1 VVHRYILMEKG
12 YNMAQFYI
20 YTRTKELDYRAIAIP
35 SEDFCSKEDRLAFR
49 HEIQGVID
57 VETYVDELNEPR
69 WFYSKRKN
77 LVLFG
82 IGVMNKELS
91 DTCNTD
97 YVGTPIRGFFG
108 VVFKIGEIIELPY
121 DKEFFSKVYKKYVEP
136 IWNIEYGD
144 DNAKQ
149 KIIEVEQSDLDE
161 TNFKIVP
168 QDNHISLNEQVGKC
182 VILGKIDCVKVFQ
195 QALYNESELSVVTGF
210 NNRNHAY
217 AKEAKYK
224 FLNALVNGV
233 DVREE
238 QETIKPFTK
247 QELPTQ
253 TNYQTSET
261 PIKPKKDSR
270 LKLMSLGAIVT
281 FIVIALILGRCSKNN
296 QTNPQKSVSGD
307 TVKTVKNIQKK

>member
-1 VVHRYILMEKG
+1 MEKG

-77 LVLFG
+77 IVLFG

-108 VVFKIGEIIELPY
+108 VVFKIGEIIDLPY
-121 DKEFFSKVYKKYVEP
+121 DKEFFRKVYKKYVEP
-136 IWNIEYGD
+136 IWNVEYGD

-149 KIIEVEQSDLDE
+149 KIIEVKQSDIDGTYL
-161 TNFKIVP
+161 KIVP

-182 VILGKIDCVKVFQ
+182 AILGKMDCVKVFQ
-195 QALYNESELSVVTGF
+195 QALYNETELSVVTGL

-238 QETIKPFTK
+238 QETIKPITK
-247 QELPTQ
+247 QEHPRQ
-253 TNYQTSET
+253 TNYQTSE
-261 PIKPKKDSR
+261 IPKKSKKDNR
-270 LKLMSLGAIVT
+270 QKLVVLGTIVA
-281 FIVIALILGRCSKNN
+281 FIAVALIIGRCSRKNP
-296 QTNPQKSVSGD
+296 TNPQQSVSGN
-307 TVKTVKNIQKK
+307 TVKATKAMQKK

>member
-1 VVHRYILMEKG
+1 MVHRYTLMEKG

-49 HEIQGVID
+49 NEIQGVID

-108 VVFKIGEIIELPY
+108 VVFKIGEIIDLPY
-121 DKEFFSKVYKKYVEP
+121 DKEFFRKVYKKYVEP
-136 IWNIEYGD
+136 IWNVEYGD

-149 KIIEVEQSDLDE
+149 KIIEVEQSDIDGTYL
-161 TNFKIVP
+161 KIVP

-182 VILGKIDCVKVFQ
+182 AILGKIDCVKVFQ
-195 QALYNESELSVVTGF
+195 QALYNETELSVVTGL

-224 FLNALVNGV
+224 FLNALVNGI

-238 QETIKPFTK
+238 QETIKPITK
-247 QELPTQ
+247 QEHPTQ
-253 TNYQTSET
+253 TNYQPSE
-261 PIKPKKDSR
+261 ISQKSKKDNR
-270 LKLMSLGAIVT
+270 QKLVVLGTIVA
-281 FIVIALILGRCSKNN
+281 FIAVALIIGRCSRSNP
-296 QTNPQKSVSGD
+296 TSPQKSVSGD
-307 TVKTVKNIQKK
+307 TVKTTKAMLKK

>member
-1 VVHRYILMEKG
+1 
-12 YNMAQFYI
+12 MAQFYI

-77 LVLFG
+77 LALFG

-91 DTCNTD
+91 DTCYTD

-108 VVFKIGEIIELPY
+108 VVFKIGEAIELPY
-121 DKEFFSKVYKKYVEP
+121 DKEFFRKVYKKYVEP
-136 IWNIEYGD
+136 IWDIEYGD
-144 DNAKQ
+144 DNARQ
-149 KIIEVEQSDLDE
+149 KIIEVEQSDLDG
-161 TNFKIVP
+161 TYLKIVP
-168 QDNHISLNEQVGKC
+168 QDNHIFLNEQVGKC
-182 VILGKIDCVKVFQ
+182 AILGEMDCGKVFQ
-195 QALYNESELSVVTGF
+195 QALYNKTDLSVVTGL

-238 QETIKPFTK
+238 QETIKTITGQEYSTSTK
-247 QELPTQ
+247 FQV
-253 TNYQTSET
+253 SEN
-261 PIKPKKDSR
+261 PIKPKKDHR
-270 LKLMSLGAIVT
+270 LKLIVLGTVAT
-281 FIVIALILGRCSKNN
+281 FIAAALIVGRCRKNN
-296 QTNPQKSVSGD
+296 QMNPQKSVSGD
-307 TVKTVKNIQKK
+307 TVKTIKNTQKK

>member
-1 VVHRYILMEKG
+1 
-12 YNMAQFYI
+12 MAQLYI

-49 HEIQGVID
+49 YEIQGVID

-108 VVFKIGEIIELPY
+108 IVFRIGEIIELPY
-121 DKEFFSKVYKKYVEP
+121 DKEFFRKVYKKYVEP

-149 KIIEVEQSDLDE
+149 KNIEVEKSDIDGSY
-161 TNFKIVP
+161 FKIVP
-168 QDNHISLNEQVGKC
+168 QDNRISLNDKVGKC
-182 VILGKIDCVKVFQ
+182 AILGKVDCIKVFQ
-195 QALYNESELSVVTGF
+195 QALYNETELSVVTGL
-210 NNRNHAY
+210 NNKNHAY

-233 DVREE
+233 DIREE
-238 QETIKPFTK
+238 QETIKPISE
-247 QELPTQ
+247 QEHTTS
-253 TNYQTSET
+253 TNFQISEN
-261 PIKPKKDSR
+261 PIKPKKEHR
-270 LKLMSLGAIVT
+270 LKLIVLGTIAT
-281 FIVIALILGRCSKNN
+281 FIVVALIVGRCSKNG

-307 TVKTVKNIQKK
+307 TVKTVKNVQKK

>member
-1 VVHRYILMEKG
+1 MVHRYTLMEKG

-77 LVLFG
+77 IVLFG

-108 VVFKIGEIIELPY
+108 VVFKIGEIIDLPY
-121 DKEFFSKVYKKYVEP
+121 DKEFFRKVYKKYVEP
-136 IWNIEYGD
+136 IWNVEYGD

-149 KIIEVEQSDLDE
+149 KIIEVKQSDIDGTYL
-161 TNFKIVP
+161 KIVP

-182 VILGKIDCVKVFQ
+182 AILGKMDCVKVFQ
-195 QALYNESELSVVTGF
+195 QALYNETELSVVTGL

-238 QETIKPFTK
+238 QETIKPITK
-247 QELPTQ
+247 QEHPRQ
-253 TNYQTSET
+253 TNYQTSE
-261 PIKPKKDSR
+261 IPKKSKKDNR
-270 LKLMSLGAIVT
+270 QKLVVLGTIVA
-281 FIVIALILGRCSKNN
+281 FIAVALIIGRCSRKNP
-296 QTNPQKSVSGD
+296 TNPQQSVSGN
-307 TVKTVKNIQKK
+307 TVKATKAMQKK

>member
-1 VVHRYILMEKG
+1 MEKG

-77 LVLFG
+77 IVLFG

-108 VVFKIGEIIELPY
+108 VVFKIGEIIDLPY
-121 DKEFFSKVYKKYVEP
+121 DKEFFRKVYKKYVEP
-136 IWNIEYGD
+136 IWNVEYGD

-149 KIIEVEQSDLDE
+149 KIIEVKQSDIDGTYL
-161 TNFKIVP
+161 KIVP

-182 VILGKIDCVKVFQ
+182 VILGKMDCVKVFQ
-195 QALYNESELSVVTGF
+195 QALYNETELSVVTGL

-238 QETIKPFTK
+238 QETIKPITK
-247 QELPTQ
+247 QEHPRQ
-253 TNYQTSET
+253 TNYQTSE
-261 PIKPKKDSR
+261 IPKKSKKDNR
-270 LKLMSLGAIVT
+270 QKLVVLGTIVA
-281 FIVIALILGRCSKNN
+281 FIAVALIIGRCSRKNP
-296 QTNPQKSVSGD
+296 TNPQQSVSGN
-307 TVKTVKNIQKK
+307 TVKATKAMQKK

>member
-1 VVHRYILMEKG
+1 MVHRYTLTEKG
-12 YNMAQFYI
+12 FNMAQFYI

-91 DTCNTD
+91 DTCYTD

-108 VVFKIGEIIELPY
+108 VVFKIGEAIELPY
-121 DKEFFSKVYKKYVEP
+121 DKEFFRKVYKKYVEP
-136 IWNIEYGD
+136 IWDIEYGD
-144 DNAKQ
+144 DNARQ
-149 KIIEVEQSDLDE
+149 KIIEVEQSDLDG
-161 TNFKIVP
+161 TYLKIVP
-168 QDNHISLNEQVGKC
+168 QDNHIFLNEQVGKC
-182 VILGKIDCVKVFQ
+182 AILGEMDCGKVFQ
-195 QALYNESELSVVTGF
+195 QALYNKTDLSVVTGL

-238 QETIKPFTK
+238 QETIKTITGQEYSTSTK
-247 QELPTQ
+247 FQV
-253 TNYQTSET
+253 SEN
-261 PIKPKKDSR
+261 PIKPKKDHR
-270 LKLMSLGAIVT
+270 LKLIVLGTVAT
-281 FIVIALILGRCSKNN
+281 FIAAALIVGRCRKNN
-296 QTNPQKSVSGD
+296 QMNPQKSVSGD
-307 TVKTVKNIQKK
+307 TVKTIKNTQKK

>member
-1 VVHRYILMEKG
+1 MEKG

-108 VVFKIGEIIELPY
+108 VVFKIGEIIDLPY
-121 DKEFFSKVYKKYVEP
+121 DKEFFRKVYKKYVEP
-136 IWNIEYGD
+136 IWNVEYGD

-149 KIIEVEQSDLDE
+149 KIIEVEQSDIDGTYL
-161 TNFKIVP
+161 KIVP

-182 VILGKIDCVKVFQ
+182 AILGKIDCVKVFQ
-195 QALYNESELSVVTGF
+195 QALYNETELSVVTGL

-238 QETIKPFTK
+238 QETIKPITK
-247 QELPTQ
+247 QEYPTQ
-253 TNYQTSET
+253 TNYQTSE
-261 PIKPKKDSR
+261 IPKKSKKDNR
-270 LKLMSLGAIVT
+270 QKLVVLGTIAA
-281 FIVIALILGRCSKNN
+281 FIAVALIIGRCSRNN
-296 QTNPQKSVSGD
+296 PTNPQQSVSGN
-307 TVKTVKNIQKK
+307 TVKATKAMQKK